1 MASNFYTM
9 NYDDGNCKVYTTSVV
24 SDLRLNYTYTLTAP
38 ERDRMEGILRQKHE
52 GTLIEMMEKEFGSWL
67 NDDDLIRFL
76 KENEIQYTEEVEF
89 KD

>member
-1 MASNFYTM
+1 MASNFYTT
-9 NYDDGNCKVYTTSVV
+9 NCDDGNCKIYTTSVV

-38 ERDRMEGILRQKHE
+38 ERDRMEEILRQRHE
-52 GTLIEMMEKEFGSWL
+52 GTLIEMMEKKFGSWL